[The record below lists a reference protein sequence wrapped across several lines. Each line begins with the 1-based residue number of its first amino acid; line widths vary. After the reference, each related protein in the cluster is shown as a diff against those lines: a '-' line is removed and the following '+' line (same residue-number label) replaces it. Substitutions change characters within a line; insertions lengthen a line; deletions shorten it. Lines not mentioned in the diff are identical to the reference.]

1 MKNAFRF
8 LCIAALA
15 GCTLMIVPSCSD
27 DYDDSEIKERLDKVE
42 NRVTAL
48 EKWCSIINSE
58 IASLKRLITALENKD
73 YVTGVET
80 LENGYKITFSKSGS
94 ITIQNGKDGGVLFR
108 RKACSRYGL

>member
-1 MKNAFRF
+1 
-8 LCIAALA
+8 
-15 GCTLMIVPSCSD
+15 MIVPSCSD

-80 LENGYKITFSKSGS
+80 LENGY
-94 ITIQNGKDGGVLFR
+94 
-108 RKACSRYGL
+108 